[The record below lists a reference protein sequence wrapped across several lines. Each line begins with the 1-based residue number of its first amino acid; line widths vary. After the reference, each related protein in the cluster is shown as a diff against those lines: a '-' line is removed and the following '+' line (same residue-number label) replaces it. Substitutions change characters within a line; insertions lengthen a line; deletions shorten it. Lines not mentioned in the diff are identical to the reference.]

1 MTSILKTG
9 ALVAA
14 CTVSLF
20 ALSACGGSGSS
31 VSGVRPAPTAGGSGE
46 IRRVPAMSLNV
57 HKMIQAAQEALSV
70 KDLDR
75 ADALLENTLAYERIN
90 DYERAVAWQL
100 KAMVGF
106 ERDDTSA
113 TIKAYETILSY
124 KDSIPVALELNII
137 LGLSMLEYSEE
148 NYQQALVYIKEWE
161 RRTPRIPSDRFAFIS
176 QINYVLEDYPQAE
189 AYMARA
195 IAAAKT
201 EGLPPKEL
209 WHTLL
214 MSAQWEQNRLVA
226 AQSTLQTLL
235 MHWPK
240 QRYCLMLAGIMVEQM
255 GDRAEALKNASA
267 SSITCT
273 ATRTTMA
280 PEKLTAD
287 MLNTP
292 DLEGQ
297 SDMTDGDYLPQNR
310 RQALPIYPRRAQEEG
325 ISGRVVLEFTVLPDG
340 TVDPASILVLESDPP
355 GYFEESAKTATLQ
368 FRYRPKI
375 IGGKAQTIQGVRYTF
390 SYALANK

>member
-1 MTSILKTG
+1 
-9 ALVAA
+9 
-14 CTVSLF
+14 
-20 ALSACGGSGSS
+20 
-31 VSGVRPAPTAGGSGE
+31 
-46 IRRVPAMSLNV
+46 MSLQV
-57 HKMIQAAQEALSV
+57 YKAVQQAQEAIAAG
-70 KDLDR
+70 DYGR
-75 ADALLENTLAYERIN
+75 AKQYLTELNGVDRIN
-90 DYERAVAWQL
+90 DYERAVIWQML
-100 KAMVGF
+100 AIIAF
-106 ERDDTSA
+106 EEDDIAA
-113 TIKAYETILSY
+113 TIKAYTTILSY

-292 DLEGQ
+292 DLEGP

-340 TVDPASILVLESDPP
+340 TVDPASILILESDPP